1 MTIIDIK
8 EKLLNKKW
16 DITDL
21 IFLLLFIVLACTFLT
36 PILGVPIGI
45 IVYLLLF
52 LDDEDDITDE
62 IETMNQQIDK
72 KGLKKLTQL
81 TKLLDGMAW
90 VCVALLFSKYAIH
103 WANLMFDWHLRW
115 YFLENIPYLAL
126 ILFILMFI
134 FAIPSK

>member
-1 MTIIDIK
+1 M
-8 EKLLNKKW
+8 
-16 DITDL
+16 
-21 IFLLLFIVLACTFLT
+21 
-36 PILGVPIGI
+36 
-45 IVYLLLF
+45 
-52 LDDEDDITDE
+52 
-62 IETMNQQIDK
+62 
-72 KGLKKLTQL
+72 TQL

-134 FAIPSK
+134 FAIHYELIQDKYKAINVNRKTLI